1 LLLQAG
7 TGQISA
13 KQLAERCQV
22 MAQRITMLYGFNSPE
37 FFDRALFDNF
47 IDMLLERAVIRTDGE
62 GKLAF
67 DEVLERVAKDA
78 ELVLSEQI
86 RHSILQVTHV

>member
-1 LLLQAG
+1 
-7 TGQISA
+7 
-13 KQLAERCQV
+13 

-37 FFDRALFDNF
+37 FSDRALFETF
-47 IDMLLERAVIRTDGE
+47 TDMLLERAVIRTDGA
-62 GKLAF
+62 GQIVF
-67 DEVLERVAKDA
+67 DEVLERVADDA